1 MWNTTSPQDD
11 CLKLVYTIMIKELAT
26 FTGGQPVLTA
36 DLAFIQDAFKKAIIC
51 MNKAIG
57 DTYILYGSLS
67 GTSVVEGAV
76 VIEGDVYKVPALGE
90 IGTNKLCFRKK
101 ESSLRTFKNAQ
112 EHNVYVEY
120 EAYLSTDTSGAVAWI
135 DLKTAAKAD
144 TRIEQIETTI
154 EQLESSLLDVKDKLP
169 VIITSSRIEKRT
181 ESGTFNYIDVY
192 IEDSISEND
201 LINLC
206 INITFNSSIRW
217 LNCTFPAKEN
227 PDLYDVF
234 AGEKQ
239 VGVGYEQ
246 DNKRIRI
253 LDRSNS
259 SIYNAG
265 DEAKMVIIKG

>member
-1 MWNTTSPQDD
+1 
-11 CLKLVYTIMIKELAT
+11 MIKELST
-26 FTGGQPVLTA
+26 FTGGQPVFTA
-36 DLAFIQDAFKKAIIC
+36 DLAFIQDAFKQAILC

-57 DTYILYGSLS
+57 DNYILYGALS
-67 GTSVVEGAV
+67 GSNVVEGAV
-76 VIEGDVYKVPALGE
+76 VIGGDVFKVPGSLGA
-90 IGTNKLCFRKK
+90 IGDKKLCFRKN
-101 ESSLRTFKNAQ
+101 ESSERTFKNSQ
-112 EHNVYVEY
+112 KHKVYVDY

-135 DLKTAAKAD
+135 DLKTASRAD
-144 TRIEQIETTI
+144 TRIK
-154 EQLESSLLDVKDKLP
+154 QLESSLVDVKDKLP
-169 VIITSSRIEKRT
+169 AIITSSRIENKT
-181 ESGTFNYIDVY
+181 ESGTLKYIDVY

-201 LINLC
+201 FINLC

-246 DNKRIRI
+246 YNKRIRI